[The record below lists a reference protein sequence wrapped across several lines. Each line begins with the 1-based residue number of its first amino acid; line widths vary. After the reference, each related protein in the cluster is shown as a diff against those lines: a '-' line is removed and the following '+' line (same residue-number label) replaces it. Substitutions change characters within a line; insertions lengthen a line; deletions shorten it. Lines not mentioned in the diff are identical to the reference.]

1 VPPPVWGS
9 VEICINEIAH
19 RIAKHHK
26 VTVVSREHSRF
37 KPITHSGNLTIIR
50 VASGSRKR
58 YLHAVL
64 KAIKGKQFDL
74 IQVDNRPRYAAAIK
88 RLMPDTPVSLFMHSL
103 VFATPPEASV
113 KASAL
118 RLSKADLI
126 IVNSDSL
133 NSQIAQLFPKQKH
146 KVTTVLLGADLK
158 RFRPPTPQ
166 ETASIKKKY
175 KVKDGFNV
183 LFVGRV
189 IPKKGLPVLINAVH
203 KARHSL
209 PNLRLI
215 VAGGEQRKGYIA
227 SLKQQAKR
235 LKVPT
240 LFLGKIPHHKLH
252 SIYWLGDCFVCPSQ
266 KHEPFGL
273 VNVEA
278 MGCAVPVIASANGGI
293 KEIIKDGHNGMLV
306 NSYHRAKEF
315 AHKIVTLAQNKS
327 LAQGLAE
334 QARTDALRRFNWN
347 VVAKSLLKVYQQH
360 HLPEGGRPVAQIYS
374 QQMGKN
380 KRN

>member
-1 VPPPVWGS
+1 MHICIVAPEQIPVPPPVWGS

-26 VTVVSREHSRF
+26 VTVISREHSRF
-37 KPITHSGNLTIIR
+37 KPITRSGNLTIIR

-126 IVNSDSL
+126 IANSDSL
-133 NSQIAQLFPKQKH
+133 NSQITQLFPKQKH

-203 KARHSL
+203 KARYSL
-209 PNLRLI
+209 PI
-215 VAGGEQRKGYIA
+215 
-227 SLKQQAKR
+227 
-235 LKVPT
+235 
-240 LFLGKIPHHKLH
+240 
-252 SIYWLGDCFVCPSQ
+252 
-266 KHEPFGL
+266 
-273 VNVEA
+273 
-278 MGCAVPVIASANGGI
+278 
-293 KEIIKDGHNGMLV
+293 
-306 NSYHRAKEF
+306 
-315 AHKIVTLAQNKS
+315 
-327 LAQGLAE
+327 
-334 QARTDALRRFNWN
+334 
-347 VVAKSLLKVYQQH
+347 
-360 HLPEGGRPVAQIYS
+360 
-374 QQMGKN
+374 
-380 KRN
+380 